1 MPLLNSGKTF
11 SNGEQLTA
19 DKLNA
24 MFTSSTI
31 DENALDSTLSLS
43 SGGTK
48 LAVNQVSSVN
58 ISDDAVQSKHISTDA
73 LTDILKVVYPVGSIF
88 TTDSELY
95 NTASRVA
102 DKFGFGTWVA
112 IGEGRVLIGKG
123 TGDFSDVGNT
133 GGSQTH
139 TLSIAEMPAHN
150 HLNTATPGAASRKV
164 WHDSQTGYDGNRTSH
179 FGSGSSEA
187 GISLMSSLVIDNG
200 GGGAHE
206 NMPPYQVVYMWKRLA

>member
-19 DKLNA
+19 DKLNS

-73 LTDILKVVYPVGSIF
+73 LTDILKFVYPVGSIF
-88 TTDSELY
+88 TTDSDLY

-102 DKFGFGTWVA
+102 ARFGFGTWVA
-112 IGEGRVLIGKG
+112 IGEGRVLVGKG

-133 GGSQTH
+133 GGEQSVILTTTQIPPHNHTFTRPATRTDSENDNNSAQSGAYETQTSGNGNVGENGDG
-139 TLSIAEMPAHN
+139 TGNASAHN
-150 HLNTATPGAASRKV
+150 
-164 WHDSQTGYDGNRTSH
+164 
-179 FGSGSSEA
+179 
-187 GISLMSSLVIDNG
+187 
-200 GGGAHE
+200 